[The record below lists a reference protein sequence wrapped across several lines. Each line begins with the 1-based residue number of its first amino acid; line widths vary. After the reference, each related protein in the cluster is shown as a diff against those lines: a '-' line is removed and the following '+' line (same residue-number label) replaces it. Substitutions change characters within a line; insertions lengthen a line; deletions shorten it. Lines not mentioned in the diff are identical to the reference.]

1 MAQLAPTP
9 IRYIPAEPAE
19 PMPHRGRDWRGY
31 VALIREVTAAGYP
44 PPPGY
49 GELLARFG
57 IEADLVVSD
66 GREGQRALAAAIIS
80 GGGDIPAL
88 HGQAVAMRL
97 AAASELQASMFD
109 EVRAQ
114 VLDALRAIYAKVADK
129 YYRQL
134 AACFDDAAD
143 KFTACARAIPPDSLP
158 AQIINQNR
166 KIVEAWKDAET
177 HANQLDALV
186 EPLSAAAEL
195 VRPLTSPS
203 GIGSDRNPLLINLCC
218 DVDGVHRRVAWHSW
232 IGLPA
237 PQPVGGLTRAQMEE
251 KPPTAGQPLR
261 TLGTNDQLRQYNSG
275 KPGSS
280 VDGVVRPA
288 RADQS

>member
-31 VALIREVTAAGYP
+31 VALIREVTAAGLP
-44 PPPGY
+44 TA
-49 GELLARFG
+49 ARLRRIAG
-57 IEADLVVSD
+57 PVRHRSRSRSPAD

-251 KPPTAGQPLR
+251 KPPEPLANRCDAGHE
-261 TLGTNDQLRQYNSG
+261 
-275 KPGSS
+275 
-280 VDGVVRPA
+280 
-288 RADQS
+288 